1 MLILGGKR
9 VCGKT
14 TELIKM
20 SYTNQ
25 IPIIVLNT
33 KRGEMIEN
41 LAKREGFK
49 IPKTI
54 TYKEFAKGIDGI
66 RINEI
71 LIDDVEDILQD
82 IFKYAKIT
90 AITTSIPF
98 MPLTITNDIRRR

>member
-14 TELIKM
+14 TELIKI

-25 IPIIVLNT
+25 IPIIVLNA

-41 LAKREGFK
+41 LAKKEGLK

-54 TYKEFAKGIDGI
+54 TYKEFVKEIDGI

-71 LIDDVEDILQD
+71 LIDDIEDILQD
-82 IFKYAKIT
+82 IFKYAKII

-98 MPLTITNDIRRR
+98 MPLTITNDRRK